1 MLTAFEFI
9 NVEQLHK
16 KNSALLSF
24 HLSRASSDHI
34 LNRIGM
40 GGPSWYLFARA
51 PEFIIASSKQ
61 HTLLAPIATTL
72 VALLMSACAIFAFSA
87 MGIIRR
93 VPFLKSA
100 LVVIAIICILRGL
113 LGITIVIKATQ
124 IDLWQLVASSV
135 WLYVGCCFAIGF
147 VSLHRFQS
155 STHQSV

>member
-24 HLSRASSDHI
+24 HLSSATSDHI

-51 PEFIIASSKQ
+51 PEFIIASSRQ
-61 HTLLAPIATTL
+61 ETLLAAIGTTI
-72 VALLMSACAIFAFSA
+72 VTLLMTACAIFAFSA
-87 MGIIRR
+87 VGIIRR

-100 LVVIAIICILRGL
+100 LVVIATISILRGL
-113 LGITIVIKATQ
+113 LG
-124 IDLWQLVASSV
+124 
-135 WLYVGCCFAIGF
+135 FAIGF
-147 VSLHRFQS
+147 FSLHRFQS